1 MAMLPD
7 YLSKATPNPT
17 GNRAPWYVN
26 TAPTYAG
33 IFLWI
38 AFYQQMAGG
47 TLAHA
52 GLLYCLAAL
61 VLAGLLCY
69 AFYYRIPAMM
79 GMQTGYTLYVVGS
92 STFGTKGGYVMPG
105 LLMGLLQIGWY
116 AVATSF
122 AAKLILKG
130 IGASSEAMSPPFI
143 IAGIVWGVVMAWV
156 GAKGIQYV
164 AKVAL
169 ILNAIPL
176 IMLLI
181 VLSQTAGGIGQ
192 YQVPAG
198 QDNPFGAVTTLLA
211 MVIGFFAT
219 AGAAGADFGI
229 NSRNESDVK
238 YGGLIGIALAVLVVG
253 GLSLAS
259 VAGAHGMNP
268 ALTSFDYAD
277 VVQSLGGTIA
287 AAMLFLF
294 AIASIPSTCF
304 CIFIAGNSFNT
315 MIPSVP
321 RVGSTMA
328 AAVVGIII
336 AVTGGADHLIT
347 FFLIVGASFGPICGA
362 MAADYLNS
370 GKRWAGP
377 REGVN
382 MAGYL
387 AWAVGFIVGI
397 LPFLPLPADVVPYTQ
412 PAVLYSFIVG
422 FIVYTVLAKAG
433 MEPKT
438 VAMPAGNAAAA
449 R

>member
-1 MAMLPD
+1 
-7 YLSKATPNPT
+7 
-17 GNRAPWYVN
+17 
-26 TAPTYAG
+26 
-33 IFLWI
+33 
-38 AFYQQMAGG
+38 
-47 TLAHA
+47 
-52 GLLYCLAAL
+52 
-61 VLAGLLCY
+61 
-69 AFYYRIPAMM
+69 
-79 GMQTGYTLYVVGS
+79 
-92 STFGTKGGYVMPG
+92 
-105 LLMGLLQIGWY
+105 MGLLQIGWY

-268 ALTSFDYAD
+268 ALASFDYAD

-321 RVGSTMA
+321 RVASTMA
-328 AAVVGIII
+328 AAIVGIVI
-336 AVTGGADHLIT
+336 AVTGGADHLIS
-347 FFLIVGASFGPICGA
+347 FFTIVGASFGPICGA

-370 GKRWAGP
+370 GKKWAGP

-382 MAGYL
+382 LAGYL

-438 VAMPAGNAAAA
+438 VAMPAGNTAAA